1 MNPMPQKRRE
11 EEDSLVFS
19 PRRQGG
25 SSQAHF
31 PLCPCRGAVKSVYV
45 PCVFMR
51 WLLNALHMNR
61 RVGNKKAMTSK
72 ACFAFL
78 LAIWGPRLS

>member
-25 SSQAHF
+25 SSQAHS
-31 PLCPCRGAVKSVYV
+31 PLSPRRGAVKSVYV
-45 PCVFMR
+45 PCVLMR
-51 WLLNALHMNR
+51 WLLNALQMN
-61 RVGNKKAMTSK
+61 NKKSNDV
-72 ACFAFL
+72 
-78 LAIWGPRLS
+78 